1 MEQRI
6 FIHGIIGEEVT
17 AEAVKKD
24 FDSAIENKATVI
36 TLDIQ
41 SGGGDVYTG
50 RAILGLMDR
59 AKTLGITVRTEVFS
73 YAYSMA
79 AAIFQGAT
87 KGQRFIGEFGELM
100 NHQAMTGIFGNADEM
115 RGKAD
120 QLDEVTSNLAAV
132 ILRNDKA
139 KQNESEILEALKNEK
154 FIGAEEAIRIGLA
167 DAQIEKHK
175 AVAIYNQNNNKMSE
189 NKDVKNL
196 FEDFKTWFTN
206 MTKAKNEVE
215 VPAEETPEQLKEKI
229 TALTGELDTLK
240 TQLDALKGEKETEV
254 TALKAEVEA
263 LNSLKTGFEA
273 KIKEVET
280 LIAGA
285 KSPEEGKKEQA
296 AAVKGINASSIMS
309 EIQNK
314 LKTK

>member
-189 NKDVKNL
+189 NKDA
-196 FEDFKTWFTN
+196 KTLLDEIKAWFTGA
-206 MTKAKNEVE
+206 KAEAE
-215 VPAEETPEQLKEKI
+215 TPSEETPEQLKEKI

-296 AAVKGINASSIMS
+296 AAVKSINASSIMS